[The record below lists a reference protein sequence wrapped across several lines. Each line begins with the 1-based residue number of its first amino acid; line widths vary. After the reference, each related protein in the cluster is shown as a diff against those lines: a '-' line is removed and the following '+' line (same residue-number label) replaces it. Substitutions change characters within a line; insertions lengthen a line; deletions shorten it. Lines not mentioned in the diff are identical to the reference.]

1 MLADAAR
8 AEAYRLSKNRV
19 QIGLAVLVT
28 PLLFAAGS
36 LFVLWRARVEGGAA
50 ALRIGVSGDASA
62 PVNLANAFGFAADK
76 GANGL
81 MLVLMLVAAATLYAG
96 DYRWETWRLITARN
110 GRPSLLLGKVSVMT
124 GLALAGMVTFLVA
137 SGIFFL
143 GQAMIFSR
151 PLSFDLGAGEA
162 GDFVLLWL
170 VSWLRIVQF
179 AMIGLLTAV
188 VSRSLLATLFVPWA
202 LGFVQSLLGQFGPV
216 LFGWEPQGWT
226 MHLMLPGYAYDAV
239 KAVIDPPA
247 GPTPGPAPALWP
259 ALTSLMLWTV
269 LPLLG
274 ALAWFKRQDLSKE

>member
-19 QIGLAVLVT
+19 QIGVSVLLT
-28 PLLFAAGS
+28 PLLFAVGS
-36 LFVLWRARVEGGAA
+36 LLVLWRARVEGGAA
-50 ALRIGVSGDASA
+50 ALQVGVSGDST
-62 PVNLANAFGFAADK
+62 PVNLTNAFGFAADK

-124 GLALAGMVTFLVA
+124 GLALAGMVAFLLA
-137 SGIFFL
+137 SLIFFL
-143 GQAMIFSR
+143 GQALIFGR
-151 PLSFDLGAGEA
+151 AMSFELGAGEA
-162 GDFVLLWL
+162 GNFALLWL
-170 VSWLRIVQF
+170 LSWLRIVQF
-179 AMIGLLTAV
+179 AMMGLLTAV
-188 VSRSLLATLFVPWA
+188 VSRSLLAALFVPWA
-202 LGFVQSLLGQFGPV
+202 LGFVQTILGQFGPA
-216 LFGWEPQGWT
+216 LLGWEPQGWT

-259 ALTSLMLWTV
+259 AMTSLMLWTV

>member
-19 QIGLAVLVT
+19 QIGVSVLLT
-28 PLLFAAGS
+28 PLLFAVGS
-36 LFVLWRARVEGGAA
+36 LLVLWRARVEGGAA
-50 ALRIGVSGDASA
+50 ALQVGVSGDAST
-62 PVNLANAFGFAADK
+62 PVNLTNAFGFAADK

-124 GLALAGMVTFLVA
+124 GLALAGMVAFLLA
-137 SGIFFL
+137 SLIFFL
-143 GQAMIFSR
+143 GQALIFGR
-151 PLSFDLGAGEA
+151 AMSFELGAGEA
-162 GDFVLLWL
+162 GNFALLWL
-170 VSWLRIVQF
+170 LSWLRIVQF
-179 AMIGLLTAV
+179 AMMGLLTAV
-188 VSRSLLATLFVPWA
+188 VSRSLLAALFVPWA
-202 LGFVQSLLGQFGPV
+202 LGFVQTILGQFGPA
-216 LFGWEPQGWT
+216 LLGWEPQGWT

-259 ALTSLMLWTV
+259 AMTSLMLWTV

>member
-19 QIGLAVLVT
+19 QIGVSVLLT
-28 PLLFAAGS
+28 PLLFAVGS
-36 LFVLWRARVEGGAA
+36 LLVLWRARVEGGAA
-50 ALRIGVSGDASA
+50 ALQVGVSGDAST
-62 PVNLANAFGFAADK
+62 PVNLTNAFGFAADK

-124 GLALAGMVTFLVA
+124 GLALAGMVAFLLA
-137 SGIFFL
+137 SLIFFL
-143 GQAMIFSR
+143 GQALIFGR
-151 PLSFDLGAGEA
+151 AMLFERGAGEA
-162 GDFVLLWL
+162 GNFALLWL
-170 VSWLRIVQF
+170 LSWLRIVQF
-179 AMIGLLTAV
+179 AMMGLLTAV
-188 VSRSLLATLFVPWA
+188 VSRSLLAALFVPWA
-202 LGFVQSLLGQFGPV
+202 LGFVQTILGQFGPA
-216 LFGWEPQGWT
+216 LLGWEPQGWT

-259 ALTSLMLWTV
+259 AMTSLVLWTV

>member
-19 QIGLAVLVT
+19 QIGVSVLLT
-28 PLLFAAGS
+28 PLLFAVGS
-36 LFVLWRARVEGGAA
+36 LLVLWRARVEGGAA
-50 ALRIGVSGDASA
+50 ALQVGVSGDAST
-62 PVNLANAFGFAADK
+62 PVNLTNAFGFAADK

-124 GLALAGMVTFLVA
+124 GLALAGMVAFLLA
-137 SGIFFL
+137 SLIFFL
-143 GQAMIFSR
+143 GQALIFGR
-151 PLSFDLGAGEA
+151 AMSFELGAGEA
-162 GDFVLLWL
+162 GNFALLWL
-170 VSWLRIVQF
+170 LSWLRIVQF
-179 AMIGLLTAV
+179 AMMGLLTAV
-188 VSRSLLATLFVPWA
+188 VSRSLLAALFVPWA
-202 LGFVQSLLGQFGPV
+202 LGFVQTILGQFGPA
-216 LFGWEPQGWT
+216 LLGWEPQGWT

>member
-19 QIGLAVLVT
+19 QIGVSVLLT
-28 PLLFAAGS
+28 PLLFAVGS
-36 LFVLWRARVEGGAA
+36 LLVLWRARVEGGAA
-50 ALRIGVSGDASA
+50 ALQVGVSGDAST
-62 PVNLANAFGFAADK
+62 PVNLTNAFGFAADK

-124 GLALAGMVTFLVA
+124 GLALAGMVAFLLA
-137 SGIFFL
+137 SLIFFL
-143 GQAMIFSR
+143 GQALIFGR
-151 PLSFDLGAGEA
+151 AMSFELGAGEA
-162 GDFVLLWL
+162 GNFALLWL
-170 VSWLRIVQF
+170 LSWLRIVQF
-179 AMIGLLTAV
+179 AMMGLLTAV
-188 VSRSLLATLFVPWA
+188 VSRSLLAALFVPWA
-202 LGFVQSLLGQFGPV
+202 LGFVQTILGQFGPA
-216 LFGWEPQGWT
+216 LLGWEPQGWT

-259 ALTSLMLWTV
+259 AMTSLVLWTV

>member
-19 QIGLAVLVT
+19 QIGVSVLLT
-28 PLLFAAGS
+28 PLLFAVGS
-36 LFVLWRARVEGGAA
+36 LLVLWRARVEGGAA
-50 ALRIGVSGDASA
+50 ALQVGVSGDAST
-62 PVNLANAFGFAADK
+62 PVNLTNAFGFAADK

-124 GLALAGMVTFLVA
+124 GLALAGMVAFLLA
-137 SGIFFL
+137 SLIFFL
-143 GQAMIFSR
+143 GQALIFGR
-151 PLSFDLGAGEA
+151 AMSFELGAGEA
-162 GDFVLLWL
+162 GNFALLWL
-170 VSWLRIVQF
+170 LSCLRIVQF
-179 AMIGLLTAV
+179 AMMGLLTAV
-188 VSRSLLATLFVPWA
+188 VSRSLLAALFVPWA
-202 LGFVQSLLGQFGPV
+202 LGFVQTILGQFGPA
-216 LFGWEPQGWT
+216 LLGWEPQGWT

-259 ALTSLMLWTV
+259 AMTSLVLWTV